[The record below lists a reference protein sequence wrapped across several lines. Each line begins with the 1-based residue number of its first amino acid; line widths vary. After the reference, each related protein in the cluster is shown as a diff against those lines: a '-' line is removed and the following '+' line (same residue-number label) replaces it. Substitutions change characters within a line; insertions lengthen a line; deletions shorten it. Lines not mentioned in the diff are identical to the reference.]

1 MRGQVLRVQA
11 PWLKTALYADFDT
24 YIIPVGG
31 PHGEVV
37 LGGVRHYDSYAVE
50 LCRHDRAAILE
61 RCERLCPGIAA
72 APVLREQAGLRP
84 HRSEVRVECE
94 WLPAVGARLDAVD
107 VGGGQRLVVHN
118 YGHGGYG
125 VSTSPGTAKY
135 AVQLA
140 VDALRLI

>member
-1 MRGQVLRVQA
+1 MRGQVVRVQA

-37 LGGVRHYDSYAVE
+37 LGGVRHYDSYAAG

-61 RCERLCPGIAA
+61 RCEQLCPGIAA

-94 WLPAVGARLDAVD
+94 WLRQAADD
-107 VGGGQRLVVHN
+107 VGGAQQLVVHN

-135 AVQLA
+135 AVQL
-140 VDALRLI
+140 VVEALRLI